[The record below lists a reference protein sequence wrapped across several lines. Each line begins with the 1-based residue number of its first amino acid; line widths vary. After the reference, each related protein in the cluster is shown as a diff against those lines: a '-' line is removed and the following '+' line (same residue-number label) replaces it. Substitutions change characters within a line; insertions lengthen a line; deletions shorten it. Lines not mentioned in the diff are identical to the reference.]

1 LTGEETDSRLPPVVT
16 RLRPL
21 LVAAPLLLTGCA
33 QMFMKD
39 HGFRQTQAVE
49 INGASVKSALKPM
62 GGSSG
67 LAISAMIIA
76 TGTGTLDGPFL
87 WRVEAEGQEGL
98 HEWIRI
104 NKAKVTTETTKRS
117 EPFPSRHLGI
127 NAKFEPLP
135 GEKGKSFAK
144 FQIPGKLLVFPRK
157 DGKTKIHLNVSVR
170 AGGKTETRWI
180 LFELEPETKWKNDSI
195 FLPTEIVKSFR
206 GDPRE
211 WDW

>member
-1 LTGEETDSRLPPVVT
+1 MRFP
-16 RLRPL
+16 PL
-21 LVAAPLLLTGCA
+21 LVLAPLFLTSCA
-33 QMFMKD
+33 HMFMKD
-39 HGFRQTQAVE
+39 HGFRTTQPVE

-67 LAISAMIIA
+67 LAVSAMVIA

-87 WRVEAEGQEGL
+87 WRVEAEGQEGV
-98 HEWIRI
+98 HEWLRV
-104 NKAKVTTETTKRS
+104 NRATVSTETTKRS

-127 NAKFEPLP
+127 NAPFEPLP

-144 FQIPGKLLVFPRK
+144 FQIPGKLQVLPRK
-157 DGKTKIHLNVSVR
+157 DGKTKMHLNISSKASR
-170 AGGKTETRWI
+170 KTETQWVV
-180 LFELEPETKWKNDSI
+180 FELEPETKWKNESV